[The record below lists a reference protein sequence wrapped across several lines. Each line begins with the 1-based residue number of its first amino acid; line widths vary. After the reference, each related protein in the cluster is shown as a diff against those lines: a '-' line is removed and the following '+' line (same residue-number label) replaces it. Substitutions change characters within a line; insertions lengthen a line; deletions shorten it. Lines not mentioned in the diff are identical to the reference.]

1 MKTVIT
7 CLVVIFC
14 SAICLA
20 EGTYTVSQIE
30 DIDPAKSF
38 LDVKKIT
45 VTKETETQAD
55 RQKEVICFAVGDG
68 QYKITD
74 TKELI
79 LLLLKIV
86 TENQAKP

>member
-1 MKTVIT
+1 METIFT
-7 CLVVIFC
+7 CLAIILC
-14 SAICLA
+14 SAVCLA

-30 DIDPAKSF
+30 SIDPAKSF

-55 RQKEVICFAVGDG
+55 RQKEVVCFAVGDG

-86 TENQAKP
+86 TEGQAKP

>member
-1 MKTVIT
+1 MKTIFSFLVI
-7 CLVVIFC
+7 IFC
-14 SAICLA
+14 SSICFA
-20 EGTYTVSQIE
+20 EGTYTVSQVE
-30 DIDPAKSF
+30 SLDPAKSF

-55 RQKEVICFAVGDG
+55 REKEVICFAVGDG

-86 TENQAKP
+86 TEGQAKP